1 MLHHGA
7 GGGQSGHRVYYVPA
21 VVIQV
26 TGVQVTGM
34 ERDDQT
40 GKVSGRTSRP
50 NRKPAAF
57 GVWNRN
63 RHIARRTTGGED
75 RMPKNR
81 IFAVIAGCA
90 ALAAGVMGLL
100 LAGLGAA
107 NAADLVGVP
116 VPWSIDL
123 QEAAS
128 PTMDRIRSL
137 NYLLSAVIIAITIFV
152 FILMA
157 VIVLRFNAKKNP
169 TPSQTTHNSVLEVL
183 WTVVPVI
190 ILVIIAIPSFK
201 LLYYADR
208 TQEAE
213 MTVKATGH
221 QWYWEYT
228 YQDTGVKGV
237 KEGAEVA
244 FESVIACRG
253 DGSAADKKSC
263 DEFEAKHGRKPV
275 RLLDTDTQIVLP
287 VGTNIRLLIT
297 AAPEGVLHS
306 WAIPSFGVKLDAVP
320 GRINET
326 WVRIDKPGIYFGQ
339 CSELCGK
346 DHGFMPITVKAVS
359 KADYA
364 TWVQGQLS
372 AQKDGGT
379 GTQLARK
386 AATK

>member
-7 GGGQSGHRVYYVPA
+7 GGGQSGHRIYNVPA
-21 VVIQV
+21 IVIQV
-26 TGVQVTGM
+26 TGVQSTGM

-50 NRKPAAF
+50 HREPAAF

-63 RHIARRTTGGED
+63 RHIARRATGGED

-81 IFAVIAGCA
+81 IFAVIAG
-90 ALAAGVMGLL
+90 LAVLF
-100 LAGLGAA
+100 AGLGAA
-107 NAADLVGVP
+107 SAADLVGVP
-116 VPWSIDL
+116 LPWSIDL
-123 QEAAS
+123 QEAAT
-128 PTMDRIRSL
+128 PTMDRIRGL
-137 NYLLSAVIIAITIFV
+137 NYLLSAIIIGITIFV
-152 FILMA
+152 AVLMA
-157 VIVLRFNAKKNP
+157 IIVLRFNAKKNP
-169 TPSQTTHNSVLEVL
+169 TPSKTTHNSVLEVL

-201 LLYYADR
+201 LLYFADR

-228 YQDTGVKGV
+228 YQDAGLKGV
-237 KEGAEVA
+237 DNAKPVA

-263 DEFEAKHGRKPV
+263 AEFEAKQGRKPV
-275 RLLDTDTQIVLP
+275 RLLDTDTQVVLP
-287 VGTNIRLLIT
+287 VETNIRMLIT

-306 WAIPSFGVKLDAVP
+306 WAIPSFGIKLDAVP

-326 WVRIDKPGIYFGQ
+326 WMRIDKPGIYFGQ

-372 AQKDGGT
+372 AQNGTGGE

-386 AATK
+386 AKSK